1 MRLLPVILGLMLV
14 TTSSQGVAA
23 EAAYDRVVASGTI
36 RCAYG
41 VSAPVMVKDPN
52 TGAVSGLDVDIWTEI
67 GKELGLKIEWTEEAG
82 WGNFIEGLKTGRYDA
97 FCTELWPDPARSKF
111 LSLTDPVIFTFSDA
125 YVRADDMR
133 FDGDLTKIND
143 PSIKIPA
150 IEGDVSVSM
159 AQNGFPKATIEYLP
173 QTASLGEMF
182 QSVIS
187 KKSDVLFIDQS
198 MIAALD
204 KNNQGAIRK
213 VANVPHV
220 FTFASYYGVLAGEY
234 QLRDMV
240 NVALRTMK
248 NDGRLEKLAKKYSG
262 SYATPRPD
270 FDGGK

>member
-1 MRLLPVILGLMLV
+1 MRILPVLLAYMLITV
-14 TTSSQGVAA
+14 PAQVMAA
-23 EAAYDRVVASGTI
+23 EPAYDRVVASGTI

-67 GKELGLKIEWTEEAG
+67 GKELGLKIEWAEEAG

-97 FCTELWPDPARSKF
+97 FCAEVWPDPARTKF
-111 LSLTDPVIFTFSDA
+111 LSLTDPVLFTFADA
-125 YVRADDMR
+125 YVRTDDNR
-133 FDGDLTKIND
+133 FDGNLAKIND

-150 IEGDVSVSM
+150 IEGDVSVAM

-187 KKSDVLFIDQS
+187 KKSDLLLIEQS

-204 KNNQGAIRK
+204 ANNKNAIRK
-213 VANVPHV
+213 VTGVPHV

-248 NDGRLEKLAKKYSG
+248 NDGRLEKLAKKYSD
-262 SYATPRPD
+262 SYITPRPD
-270 FDGGK
+270 FDGEK